1 MTVMP
6 LNQRCLW
13 ADAARDPDTIRCISA
28 DVRAMAKTLIA
39 ILLVLV
45 STHALP
51 DLARVRQF
59 VWLRDAL
66 TPREGSSAGSNAP
79 LIAALLVVAT
89 ALLQMALRGHAFGL
103 FELAFMIVMLYLC
116 WGPRDL
122 ETDIVG
128 VLKAADSERRAAA
141 AQALNESIS
150 GQPVEYSAPALVEAS
165 FIAALSRHFGVLF
178 WFVVLGPVGAIGYR
192 LVQLLAYSP
201 AFAEAAG
208 STRASFERVARV
220 LDWAPAHLMALSIAL
235 VSDFDA
241 TLRAWRDYHAAH
253 GQGYFTTDLGFLAVI
268 ARAGVDADI
277 AAGDGGVVGISD
289 PLAALA
295 DARLVLRRVLFAWL
309 AIVAVVVLGGWAG

>member
-1 MTVMP
+1 
-6 LNQRCLW
+6 
-13 ADAARDPDTIRCISA
+13 
-28 DVRAMAKTLIA
+28 MATTLIA

-59 VWLRDAL
+59 AWLRDAL
-66 TPREGSSAGSNAP
+66 RPREGASSSA
-79 LIAALLVVAT
+79 IVWIVALLVLAT
-89 ALLQMALRGHAFGL
+89 LLIQIALKGHAFGL
-103 FELAFMIVMLYLC
+103 LELAFMIAVLYLC

-122 ETDIVG
+122 ETDILS
-128 VLKAADSERRAAA
+128 VLKAPDSDRRAAA
-141 AQALNESIS
+141 AQSLHD
-150 GQPVEYSAPALVEAS
+150 GLRDRPVEYSAPALVEAS
-165 FIAALSRHFGVLF
+165 FAAALSRHFGVLF
-178 WFVVLGPVGAIGYR
+178 WFVVIGPVGAIGYR

-201 AFAEAAG
+201 AFADAAG
-208 STRASFERVARV
+208 SARAHFERMASI
-220 LDWAPAHLMALSIAL
+220 LDWAPAHLIALTIAL

-277 AAGDGGVVGISD
+277 EAGDGGIVGISD
-289 PLAALA
+289 PVAALA

-309 AIVAVVVLGGWAG
+309 AIVAVIVLGGWAG